1 MEALICLFV
10 VVSSIW
16 AYYTTKNRGRRKQN
30 DIEILKAYIYTVLF
44 FLECVDIGFFIY
56 E

>member
-1 MEALICLFV
+1 MEALICLSVFV

-30 DIEILKAYIYTVLF
+30 DIEILKAYIYTVQKEGLNHAS
-44 FLECVDIGFFIY
+44 L
-56 E
+56 